1 MPSVKKAGVKQ
12 TPVTQFIAGQP
23 PVNGIAPATQAQVLP
38 KPSSVNG
45 IAPAPQVQVPAKP
58 SAVNEI
64 SPANVPAELQQQLNR
79 TTGIAILDRTLG
91 GGLPSG
97 SVVYIYADAKSMAE
111 VFLYQFTQARKT
123 YYFSNE
129 RRPAYVLR
137 DIKNFGFKSEGI
149 TFIDIYS
156 EYYITPH
163 GEMVDNVGNEFVDA
177 KIVEFTEYNLKK
189 IMADEVKDLNLIF
202 DSFSFYL
209 NLNVN
214 PGILKRLINVIYE
227 LTKNLNCVT
236 FLYGLKDT
244 HEKTLENEILKSC
257 DVIFDVELEKNSDK
271 ISNKLSIPKIRGRVP
286 TSEMIKFRVGD
297 GVQIDTT
304 KDIA

>member
-1 MPSVKKAGVKQ
+1 MPNGKKISLLESITQKETPQAVPVLKVHEKQ
-12 TPVTQFIAGQP
+12 
-23 PVNGIAPATQAQVLP
+23 
-38 KPSSVNG
+38 
-45 IAPAPQVQVPAKP
+45 
-58 SAVNEI
+58 
-64 SPANVPAELQQQLNR
+64 NR
-79 TTGIAILDRTLG
+79 TTGIEILDRTLG

-97 SVVYIYADAKSMAE
+97 SVTYIYADATSMAE
-111 VFLYQFTQARKT
+111 VFLYQFAQARKT

-129 RRPAYVLR
+129 RRPIYVLQ
-137 DIKNFGFKSEGI
+137 DIKDFGFKTDAI
-149 TFIDIYS
+149 MFVDIYS
-156 EYYITPH
+156 EYYMTSH

-189 IMADEVKDLNLIF
+189 ILADEEQDINIIF

-214 PGILKRLINVIYE
+214 PGILKRLINIIYE
-227 LTKNLNCVT
+227 VTKTVNCLT
-236 FLYGLKDT
+236 FLYSLKDT
-244 HEKTLENEILKSC
+244 HKKSLENEILKSC
-257 DVIFDVELEKNSDK
+257 DVIFDVELEKKADK

-286 TSEMIKFRVGD
+286 TIEMIRFKVGD

>member
-1 MPSVKKAGVKQ
+1 MTNGKKRILARTLTKNQ
-12 TPVTQFIAGQP
+12 R
-23 PVNGIAPATQAQVLP
+23 LD
-38 KPSSVNG
+38 
-45 IAPAPQVQVPAKP
+45 
-58 SAVNEI
+58 EI
-64 SPANVPAELQQQLNR
+64 SPAAPILKKVPQPQNR
-79 TTGIAILDRTLG
+79 TTGISVLDRTLG

-97 SVVYIYADAKSMAE
+97 SVTYIHADAKSMAE
-111 VFLYQFTQARKT
+111 VFLYQFTQARKS

-129 RRPAYVLR
+129 RRPMHVSH
-137 DIKNFGFKSEGI
+137 DIESFGFKTSGI
-149 TFIDIYS
+149 IFVDIYS
-156 EYYITPH
+156 EYYITSH

-189 IMADEVKDLNLIF
+189 ILAEEEEDINIIF

-214 PGILKRLINVIYE
+214 PGIIKRLTNIIYE
-227 LTKNLNCVT
+227 VTKNLNCIS

-244 HEKTLENEILKSC
+244 HKKNLENEILKSC
-257 DVIFDVELEKNSDK
+257 DVIFDVDLDKHSDK
-271 ISNKLSIPKIRGRVP
+271 ISNRLSIPKIRGRVP
-286 TSEMIKFRVGD
+286 TVEMIRFKVGD

>member
-1 MPSVKKAGVKQ
+1 MVTENPIKAVLKEQ
-12 TPVTQFIAGQP
+12 AR
-23 PVNGIAPATQAQVLP
+23 ASAAT
-38 KPSSVNG
+38 
-45 IAPAPQVQVPAKP
+45 
-58 SAVNEI
+58 EI
-64 SPANVPAELQQQLNR
+64 LVDKIPEQLTR
-79 TTGIAILDRTLG
+79 STSIAILDRTMG

-97 SVVYIYADAKSMAE
+97 SVVYIYADPKSMAE
-111 VFLYQFTQARKT
+111 VFLYQFTQARKS

-129 RRPAYVLR
+129 RRPVYVMR
-137 DIKNFGFKSEGI
+137 DINNYGFTTDNV

-156 EYYITPH
+156 TYYLTAH

-177 KIVEFTEYNLKK
+177 KIVEFTEGTLKK
-189 IMADEVKDLNLIF
+189 ILAQDESDINIIF

-214 PGILKRLINVIYE
+214 PGVIKRLMNTIYE
-227 LTKNLNCVT
+227 TTKHLNCLS

-244 HEKTLENEILKSC
+244 HNNRIENDMLKAC
-257 DVIFDVELEKNSDK
+257 DCIFDVELEKSGDK
-271 ISNKLSIPKIRGRVP
+271 LINRLSIPKLRGRVP
-286 TSEMIKFRVGD
+286 TMETVKFRVGE